1 MILDLLKQYVILI
14 VIAICWYLVMK
25 AISGRDD

>member
-1 MILDLLKQYVILI
+1 MILDLLMQYVIVI

-25 AISGRDD
+25 AIAGRDD